1 MVALLWEYEG
11 INQTVTNLPVEPCEF
26 GKHFEKDKYEELFQD
41 VDTNDFRCFDSSNV
55 NLSLYYK
62 KETWSGSYI
71 IVYLTSCTNSTENNN
86 YCLPQSEI
94 DKQMNEGSYYFSIF
108 LKQLK

>member
-41 VDTNDFRCFDSSNV
+41 VDINDFRCFDSSNV

-71 IVYLTSCTNSTENNN
+71 IVYLTSCTNS
-86 YCLPQSEI
+86 
-94 DKQMNEGSYYFSIF
+94 
-108 LKQLK
+108 LKIIIIVYRRVK